1 MSINRGMNKVDV
13 AYIYNGIL
21 LSHKNER
28 HCAMQRCIW
37 TQRQSYSEVSQKEK
51 NKYHISMHIYEKS
64 IKMIQMNLFA
74 KQK

>member
-1 MSINRGMNKVDV
+1 MSINRGMNKEDV

-21 LSHKNER
+21 AIKMKDTVS
-28 HCAMQRCIW
+28 CRCRW
-37 TQRQSYSEVSQKEK
+37 TQRLSYSKVSQKEK
-51 NKYHISMHIYEKS
+51 NKYHISMHIYGKS